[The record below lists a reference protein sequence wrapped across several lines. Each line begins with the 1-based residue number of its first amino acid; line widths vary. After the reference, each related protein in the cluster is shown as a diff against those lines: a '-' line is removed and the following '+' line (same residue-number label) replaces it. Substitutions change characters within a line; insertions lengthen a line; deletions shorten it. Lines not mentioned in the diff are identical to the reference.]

1 MIQSLEKIEYLLEQ
15 KNITLA
21 DLLKLR
27 SKLNVPFRL
36 HPLGFF
42 ACTLLTEGTRKL
54 RLHYWPVAGA
64 TQQSPECQIH
74 DHLFEFRSWVLTGA
88 VENIEYIISS
98 EGRELAV
105 YQTEYSGNQSILSKT
120 DFTLKLTEQKRKL
133 YQAGSSYSMSAG
145 VLHETVRL
153 GSEPVFT
160 VLVTNDVSTSAPVV
174 LGPINGQQQYIYE
187 RDIVQESVVVA
198 MLAEAGY

>member
-15 KNITLA
+15 KNITLP

-27 SKLNVPFRL
+27 SKLNLPFRL

-88 VENIEYIISS
+88 IENIEYIISS

-105 YQTEYSGNQSILSKT
+105 YQTEYSGNQSTLSKM

>member
-36 HPLGFF
+36 HPLGFL

-105 YQTEYSGNQSILSKT
+105 YQTEYSGNQSILSKM

>member
-105 YQTEYSGNQSILSKT
+105 YQTEYSGNQSILSKM

>member
-21 DLLKLR
+21 DILKLR

-105 YQTEYSGNQSILSKT
+105 YQTEYSGNQSTLSKM

-145 VLHETVRL
+145 VLHETVRF

-187 RDIVQESVVVA
+187 RDIVQESVIVA

>member
-15 KNITLA
+15 KSVTLA

-105 YQTEYSGNQSILSKT
+105 YQTEYSGNQSILSKM

>member
-15 KNITLA
+15 QNITLP
-21 DLLKLR
+21 DLLRLR
-27 SKLNVPFRL
+27 SQLNVPFRL

-105 YQTEYSGNQSILSKT
+105 YQTEYSGNQSTLSKM

-133 YQAGSSYSMSAG
+133 YQAGSSYSMPAG

-153 GSEPVFT
+153 GSEPAFT